1 MGHTIYDNG
10 KGLDGLCIHWS
21 TNQLLSGVFFSI
33 KNKNLFI
40 IAVSPLKSLY
50 SLQNVQSVCIHFLK
64 EEFYILYTLMLYDQL
79 GSTFG

>member
-1 MGHTIYDNG
+1 MVYVYICLHINSCRG
-10 KGLDGLCIHWS
+10 
-21 TNQLLSGVFFSI
+21 FFSM

>member
-1 MGHTIYDNG
+1 MVYVYI
-10 KGLDGLCIHWS
+10 GLQINCCRG
-21 TNQLLSGVFFSI
+21 FFSI

>member
-1 MGHTIYDNG
+1 MYTFVYISIAVGF
-10 KGLDGLCIHWS
+10 
-21 TNQLLSGVFFSI
+21 FFSI

-40 IAVSPLKSLY
+40 IHVAVSPLKLLY

>member
-1 MGHTIYDNG
+1 MGHKIYDDG
-10 KGLDGLCIHWS
+10 KGLDGLCIH
-21 TNQLLSGVFFSI
+21 LSIAVGVFFQK
-33 KNKNLFI
+33 KNTNLFI